1 MSVPRV
7 TVPQPAP
14 TALDRPPRETRAR
27 LGDLLVRDGLITT
40 AQLHEALTEKSKS
53 GRRLGEVLIEKGWA
67 STRSIGRALA
77 EQHQLDFVD
86 LADLEIDHETAS
98 RLSERFA
105 RRARVLPVRVLENG
119 AILVAVADPTDVL
132 ASDDLRLALRTNV
145 RLVVADASEIEHVV
159 SQVFR
164 TRVDVVGDVP
174 TTAGEAGDDQL
185 DDVREAA
192 AVDSPAIRL
201 VNSIISRAIEEGASD
216 IHFQPQ
222 ARNMIV
228 RARIDGVTRPLA
240 EVPRSLQSAVTTRL
254 KIMGELD
261 IAERRT
267 PQDGRVPIRFGDRAM
282 DLRMAVLPTTY
293 GEQVVIR
300 ILNNAGTRLRIE
312 DLGLSEHALAE
323 FTRSV
328 MQPFGAVVAVGP
340 TGSGKT
346 TTLYAALEMLNDEER
361 VLATIEDPVEHQFAG
376 VSQVEIQPKSGL
388 TFARGLRTMLRSDPD
403 VLLVGEIRDEE
414 TAKIAMQ
421 AALTGHLVLTTLH
434 APNAA
439 GAIARL
445 REMGVEPN
453 LLATVV
459 NCIIS
464 QRLVRRLCTRC
475 RAAYEVGDA
484 EREALGAVAGSTQV
498 LYRAA
503 GCSQCSNTGYRGR
516 VAIYE
521 VMPIHGQVRRSLG
534 GTTEEIFAAA
544 VEEGMTTLRD
554 DAARLVA
561 AGTSSLEEVRR
572 VTGAGSL

>member
-1 MSVPRV
+1 
-7 TVPQPAP
+7 
-14 TALDRPPRETRAR
+14 
-27 LGDLLVRDGLITT
+27 LLVRDGQITT
-40 AQLHEALTEKSKS
+40 AQLHEALTEKSKT

-67 STRSIGRALA
+67 STRSIARALA
-77 EQHQLDFVD
+77 EQHQLDFVE
-86 LADLEIDHETAS
+86 LAETEIDHDTAS

-105 RRARVLPVRVLENG
+105 RRSRVIPVRVLENG
-119 AILVAVADPTDVL
+119 AVLVAVADPTDVL

-145 RLVVADASEIEHVV
+145 RLVVADAGEIDHALG
-159 SQVFR
+159 QVFR
-164 TRVDVVGDVP
+164 TRVDVVDDAAA
-174 TTAGEAGDDQL
+174 TAVDADDQL

-222 ARNMIV
+222 ARSMIV

-261 IAERRT
+261 IAERRA
-267 PQDGRVPIRFGDRAM
+267 PQDGRVPIRFADRAM

-300 ILNNAGTRLRIE
+300 ILNNAGTRLRVE
-312 DLGLSEHALAE
+312 DLGLSEGALAE
-323 FTRSV
+323 FERSV

-361 VLATIEDPVEHQFAG
+361 VLATIEDPVEHQFPG

-434 APNAA
+434 ALNAA

-445 REMGVEPN
+445 RDMGVDPN

-475 RAAYEVGDA
+475 RAAHEISDA
-484 EREALGAVAGSTQV
+484 EREALGSAVGSAEV

-503 GCSQCSNTGYRGR
+503 GCTHCSNTGYRGR

-521 VMPIHGQVRRSLG
+521 VMPIRGEVRRSLG
-534 GTTEEIFAAA
+534 RTTEEIFAAA
-544 VEEGMTTLRD
+544 VAEGMTTLRD
-554 DAARLVA
+554 DAARLVV
-561 AGTSSLEEVRR
+561 AGVSSLEEVRR
-572 VTGAGSL
+572 VTGDGSV